1 MDFQSELLSIIN
13 TVLTN
18 NGSKRLDCVLP
29 ESDLRRD
36 LALDSFDLA
45 ELTVR
50 IQAKFDVDVFADSN
64 VSTVGEIIEKLKN
77 R

>member
-1 MDFQSELLSIIN
+1 MDFQRELLSIIN

-18 NGSKRLDCVLP
+18 NGRKRLDCVLP

>member
-18 NGSKRLDCVLP
+18 NGRKTLDCVSP

-50 IQAKFDVDVFADSN
+50 IQAKFDVDVFADAN

>member
-1 MDFQSELLSIIN
+1 MDFQRELLSIIN

-18 NGSKRLDCVLP
+18 NGRKALDCVPP

>member
-18 NGSKRLDCVLP
+18 NGRKRLDCVLP

-50 IQAKFDVDVFADSN
+50 IQSKFDVDVFADSN

>member
-18 NGSKRLDCVLP
+18 NGRKRLDCVLP

-50 IQAKFDVDVFADSN
+50 VQAKFDVDVFADSN

>member
-18 NGSKRLDCVLP
+18 NGRKRLDCVLP
-29 ESDLRRD
+29 ESDLRRN

>member
-18 NGSKRLDCVLP
+18 NGRKRLDCVSP

-64 VSTVGEIIEKLKN
+64 VSTIGEIIEKLKT

>member
-18 NGSKRLDCVLP
+18 NGRKRLDCVLP

-45 ELTVR
+45 EFTVR

>member
-18 NGSKRLDCVLP
+18 NGRKRLDCILP

>member
-1 MDFQSELLSIIN
+1 MGFQSELLSIIN

-18 NGSKRLDCVLP
+18 NGRKRLDCVLP

>member
-13 TVLTN
+13 TVLIN
-18 NGSKRLDCVLP
+18 NGRKRLDCVLP

>member
-18 NGSKRLDCVLP
+18 NGRKRLDCVLP

-50 IQAKFDVDVFADSN
+50 IHAKFDVDVFADSN

>member
-18 NGSKRLDCVLP
+18 NGRKRLDCVLP

-36 LALDSFDLA
+36 LALDSFGLA

>member
-18 NGSKRLDCVLP
+18 NGRKRLDCVLP

-64 VSTVGEIIEKLKN
+64 ISTVGEIIEKLKN

>member
-18 NGSKRLDCVLP
+18 NGRKTLDCVLP

>member
-18 NGSKRLDCVLP
+18 NGRKRLDCVSP

-50 IQAKFDVDVFADSN
+50 IQAKFDVDVFADAN

>member
-18 NGSKRLDCVLP
+18 NGRKRLDCVSP

-64 VSTVGEIIEKLKN
+64 VSTIGEIIEKLKN

>member
-18 NGSKRLDCVLP
+18 NGRKRLDCVLP

-64 VSTVGEIIEKLKN
+64 VSTVSEIIEKLKN

>member
-18 NGSKRLDCVLP
+18 NGRKRLDCVSP

>member
-1 MDFQSELLSIIN
+1 MDFQSELLPIIN

-18 NGSKRLDCVLP
+18 NGRKRLDCVLP

>member
-18 NGSKRLDCVLP
+18 NGRKRLDCVLP

>member
-1 MDFQSELLSIIN
+1 MDFQSEFLSIIN

-18 NGSKRLDCVLP
+18 NGRKALDCVSP

>member
-18 NGSKRLDCVLP
+18 NGRKALDCVSP

-50 IQAKFDVDVFADSN
+50 IQVKFDVDVFADSN

>member
-18 NGSKRLDCVLP
+18 NGRKRLDCVSP

-64 VSTVGEIIEKLKN
+64 VSTVGEIIEKLKT